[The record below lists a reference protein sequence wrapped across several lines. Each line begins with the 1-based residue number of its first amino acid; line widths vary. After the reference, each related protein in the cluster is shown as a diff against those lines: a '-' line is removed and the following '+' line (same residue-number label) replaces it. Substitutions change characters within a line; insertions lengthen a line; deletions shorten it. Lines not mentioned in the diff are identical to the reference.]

1 MSYGENPGLS
11 REELQA
17 NIPEKLRQILP
28 GNPSPDEYQI
38 LAFNP
43 YVMHQRC
50 AESMRVGRILLA
62 ADAAHLNNPMFVHNF
77 DNSFQIMISN
87 VIEGEALA

>member
-1 MSYGENPGLS
+1 VSYGENPGLS

-17 NIPEKLRQILP
+17 NMADKLRQILP
-28 GNPSPDEYQI
+28 GNPLPDEYQI

-50 AESMRVGRILLA
+50 AERMRVGRILLA
-62 ADAAHLNNPMFVHNF
+62 ADAAHLNNPMFVKSTHSSSKISIS
-77 DNSFQIMISN
+77 DNT
-87 VIEGEALA
+87 

>member
-11 REELQA
+11 REELQENMA
-17 NIPEKLRQILP
+17 EKLRQILP

-50 AESMRVGRILLA
+50 AERMRVGRILLA
-62 ADAAHLNNPMFVHNF
+62 ADAAHLNNPMFV
-77 DNSFQIMISN
+77 
-87 VIEGEALA
+87 